1 MSDVSEKPRRPRAVS
16 ALAVIVGAEAA
27 LMAAATAFLIVEL
40 FIARPQSVAA
50 AIALAV
56 FTTIAAI
63 WLMIVTR
70 NVLAGRAWVRGAIV
84 TWQILQI
91 AIAIGAFQG
100 VFARQDIGWLL
111 LAPSSAALILLFVP
125 SVRGFVAQRD

>member
-1 MSDVSEKPRRPRAVS
+1 MSDVSEKSRRPRQVT

-27 LMAAATAFLIVEL
+27 SMAGVTLFLVVEL
-40 FIARPQSVAA
+40 FVARPQSVAT

-56 FTTIAAI
+56 FTALAAI
-63 WLMIVTR
+63 WLSVVVVGVVR
-70 NVLAGRAWVRGAIV
+70 GRAWVRGAIV

-91 AIAIGAFQG
+91 AVAGGAFQG

-111 LAPSSAALILLFVP
+111 LAPSLAALVLLFLPPV
-125 SVRGFVAQRD
+125 SRYLSHRG